1 MATKTLGIKFEVAG
15 VREAQVSLDNFKNS
29 LERSLQQN
37 KKAVRETAKLSNID
51 TRSNNNPPQLK
62 IVSSISQELS
72 DWGDRFTQQL
82 EKSLSVSKSATRGLF
97 DNAITGFQEGIG
109 NELARQYTG
118 GIDKGL
124 EGKLFK
130 FFENNGI
137 RQGRF
142 AGRIGSSVAKAP
154 EAIQQFG
161 LDKFFDV
168 ADIYFEGL
176 KNKEDTRT
184 IGVINCS
191 Q

>member
-97 DNAITGFQEGIG
+97 DNAI
-109 NELARQYTG
+109 NP
-118 GIDKGL
+118 
-124 EGKLFK
+124 
-130 FFENNGI
+130 
-137 RQGRF
+137 
-142 AGRIGSSVAKAP
+142 S
-154 EAIQQFG
+154 
-161 LDKFFDV
+161 
-168 ADIYFEGL
+168 
-176 KNKEDTRT
+176 
-184 IGVINCS
+184 C
-191 Q
+191 

>member
-142 AGRIGSSVAKAP
+142 ASRIGSSVAKRIKSCSKIWLKLYNKVSNMYIYGQICYNLA
-154 EAIQQFG
+154 
-161 LDKFFDV
+161 KFSVDS
-168 ADIYFEGL
+168 IL
-176 KNKEDTRT
+176 
-184 IGVINCS
+184 
-191 Q
+191 